1 MAEILY
7 ALKFYK
13 NYTQNVVLSYVNML
27 LMAVIM
33 QCAHI
38 TLITWRKAAVPEDSL
53 LFVIIAAISKKE
65 KNAFA

>member
-1 MAEILY
+1 
-7 ALKFYK
+7 
-13 NYTQNVVLSYVNML
+13 ML

-53 LFVIIAAISKKE
+53 LFVIIAAISKEE